1 MTWVITSLS
10 NNLDNDF
17 VFYGV
22 FIGVAGAIGYSLIRK
37 ITSKTYID
45 QDVQTDT
52 VENFSDSS
60 SQILSDN
67 VTSTDTLSPL
77 SSIDTLSTLSS
88 TDTLSPSSSTDS
100 LSTIC
105 STDTLSPTSSIFKNT
120 SSLISRTS
128 DVGIQTSDVGIQTI
142 AGNVRPNQAILDLSN
157 AEYIANKVDQLNAID
172 PFSATPWTP
181 ERLIEMIDVLGIV
194 NNLFN

>member
-1 MTWVITSLS
+1 
-10 NNLDNDF
+10 
-17 VFYGV
+17 
-22 FIGVAGAIGYSLIRK
+22 
-37 ITSKTYID
+37 
-45 QDVQTDT
+45 
-52 VENFSDSS
+52 
-60 SQILSDN
+60 

-172 PFSATPWTP
+172 PFSATP
-181 ERLIEMIDVLGIV
+181 
-194 NNLFN
+194 